1 MAVAGRDIVGEHE
14 QETADS
20 PTRDRVMSSIL
31 HNGPSTASELA
42 DRLGLTAAAVRRHL
56 SALVSRGL
64 VDSREKKVFGARG
77 RGRPSR
83 VFFLTDH
90 GRADYYTAYDD
101 LAISAL
107 RQLADAAGPLLLTR
121 WLRLESMTSSRVTER
136 CVRRAPTKSR
146 LSCWLRYCRPTAMWP
161 PFNQLVRGN
170 RSVNIIAP

>member
-1 MAVAGRDIVGEHE
+1 MKNSTDTEVAVAGRDIVGEHE
-14 QETADS
+14 QETVDS

-56 SALVSRGL
+56 SALVSQGL

-107 RQLADAAGPLLLTR
+107 RQLADAAGPSALDAVAKARVDDIESRYRALRQARPDEVPAQLL
-121 WLRLESMTSSRVTER
+121 
-136 CVRRAPTKSR
+136 
-146 LSCWLRYCRPTAMWP
+146 
-161 PFNQLVRGN
+161 
-170 RSVNIIAP
+170 

>member
-1 MAVAGRDIVGEHE
+1 
-14 QETADS
+14 
-20 PTRDRVMSSIL
+20 

-56 SALVSRGL
+56 SALVSQGL

-107 RQLADAAGPLLLTR
+107 RQ
-121 WLRLESMTSSRVTER
+121 
-136 CVRRAPTKSR
+136 
-146 LSCWLRYCRPTAMWP
+146 
-161 PFNQLVRGN
+161 
-170 RSVNIIAP
+170 